1 MNSTGAEL
9 RYEDL
14 GFGITCIDTQLQRAG
29 LASCYLLAAGDELAF
44 IDCGTGNSLP
54 FFLQLLERKGLSVE
68 QVRYVIP
75 THVHLDHA
83 GGAGALMAHC
93 PNAQLVV
100 HPRGARHLIDPGKLE
115 AGALAVYGQARF
127 DRLFGKLQPIA
138 AQRVIEAGEGFEL
151 NFNSR
156 ELRFLDTPGH
166 ARHHVCIHD
175 PVSQGVFTGDT
186 FGVSYP
192 ELNQGRHRF
201 VFPPTTPTQ
210 FDPDAWYASIDRLL
224 ALKPERMY
232 LTHYG
237 CHMEPE
243 YLGRE
248 LRYNIAEYV
257 AIAEEFA
264 NHEKRLQ
271 RLTEELLRQA
281 RNFLLDQQCGLD
293 SEAINE
299 LLAGDMQLNAQG
311 LDYWLA
317 SRAV

>member
-1 MNSTGAEL
+1 MNSNSGEL

-14 GFGITCIDTQLQRAG
+14 GFGVTCIDTHLQRPG
-29 LASCYLLAAGDELAF
+29 LASCYLLVAGGELAF

-54 FFLQLLERKGLSVE
+54 YFLELLERKKFSVE

-100 HPRGARHLIDPGKLE
+100 HPRGARHMIDPGKLE
-115 AGALAVYGQARF
+115 AGALAVYGQSAF
-127 DRLFGKLQPIA
+127 DRLFGKLQPIDQ
-138 AQRVIEAGEGFEL
+138 QRVIEASEGFEL

-156 ELRFLDTPGH
+156 VLRFLDTPGH

-175 PVSQGVFTGDT
+175 PLSKGVFTGDT

-201 VFPPTTPTQ
+201 IFPPTTPTQ
-210 FDPDAWYASIDRLL
+210 FDPDAWYESIDRLM
-224 ALKPERMY
+224 ALNPERVY

-237 CHMEPE
+237 CHTEPE
-243 YLGRE
+243 FLARE

-264 NHEKRLQ
+264 GHEERLQ
-271 RLTEELLRQA
+271 RLAVELQRQA

-293 SEAINE
+293 PDAIDE
-299 LLAGDMQLNAQG
+299 LLAGDMRLNAQG
-311 LDYWLA
+311 LDYWLNTKTA
-317 SRAV
+317 

>member
-1 MNSTGAEL
+1 MSSNSAG
-9 RYEDL
+9 RGYEDI
-14 GFGITCIDTQLQRAG
+14 GFGVTCIDTQLARAG

-54 FFLQLLERKGLSVE
+54 FFLEILERKGLSTE

-83 GGAGALMAHC
+83 GGAGALMASC

-100 HPRGARHLIDPGKLE
+100 HPRGARHMIDPGKLA
-115 AGALAVYGQARF
+115 AGALAVYGQAAF
-127 DRLFGKLQPIA
+127 DRLFGELRPIEED
-138 AQRVIEAGEGFEL
+138 RVIEAGEGFEL

-156 ELRFLDTPGH
+156 VLRFLDTPGH

-175 PVSQGVFTGDT
+175 PASKGIFTGDT

-201 VFPPTTPTQ
+201 IFPPTTPTQ
-210 FDPDAWYASIDRLL
+210 FDPDAWYESIDRLMDL
-224 ALKPERMY
+224 MPERVY

-243 YLGRE
+243 FLARE

-264 NHEKRLQ
+264 GHDERLQ
-271 RLTEELLRQA
+271 RLTIELLRQA
-281 RNFLLDQQCGLD
+281 KNFLLDQQCGLD
-293 SEAINE
+293 SEAIEE
-299 LLAGDMQLNAQG
+299 LLTGDMRLNAQG
-311 LDYWLA
+311 LDHWLDTR
-317 SRAV
+317 SG